1 MSIDA
6 PDWSTIPAP
15 QDDGDVRHLAGAK
28 LPLIL
33 LVATD
38 GSTVDLLNL
47 RGRTVV
53 YAYPR
58 TGRPGIQYEPVESQ
72 IVADDSCSDARRAH
86 QSCIEMQER
95 VFHREW
101 YLQDQEY

>member
-15 QDDGDVRHLAGAK
+15 QDDGAVRHLAGAK
-28 LPLIL
+28 LPLVL

-53 YAYPR
+53 YAYRR
-58 TGRPGIQYEPVESQ
+58 TGRPVSSMSRSNRKSWRTILAVT
-72 IVADDSCSDARRAH
+72 R
-86 QSCIEMQER
+86 
-95 VFHREW
+95 
-101 YLQDQEY
+101 